1 MAYSNPKN
9 LNEKDARLWRSFLGS
24 LSSDKSRWRD
34 CGSIIRVPSLAFSL
48 SGLRLL
54 SHRGF
59 IPLQNKRGK
68 SVTNITGGGAG
79 SSRAELSNYL
89 IHRHIN
95 SKLALFKPASSSEIR
110 NDSNLCYCVLNL
122 HFSCFTR
129 SNPPLRDADNSDN
142 DV

>member
-1 MAYSNPKN
+1 MEGLWKYNPSTITSPPNILLIGAQAAHPQRLYS
-9 LNEKDARLWRSFLGS
+9 
-24 LSSDKSRWRD
+24 
-34 CGSIIRVPSLAFSL
+34 
-48 SGLRLL
+48 
-54 SHRGF
+54 
-59 IPLQNKRGK
+59 LQNKRGK

-89 IHRHIN
+89 IHRHIS

>member
-1 MAYSNPKN
+1 M
-9 LNEKDARLWRSFLGS
+9 
-24 LSSDKSRWRD
+24 
-34 CGSIIRVPSLAFSL
+34 
-48 SGLRLL
+48 
-54 SHRGF
+54 
-59 IPLQNKRGK
+59 
-68 SVTNITGGGAG
+68 TNITGGGAG

-95 SKLALFKPASSSEIR
+95 SKLAQFKPASSSEIR

-142 DV
+142 NDV